1 MKPRK
6 NFILIMLIAL
16 LLAAF
21 AVAAAQTPAQGDD
34 KKKAET
40 CCAMESS
47 GDAKDSCACCD
58 ESCDMAKHDANMKH
72 DKDHKDHKG
81 DCCKMKQ
88 KDKTKEKKVA

>member
-6 NFILIMLIAL
+6 NFILIMLLGL

-21 AVAAAQTPAQGDD
+21 AAVAVAQTPAPSDD
-34 KKKAET
+34 KKKAES
-40 CCAMESS
+40 CCSAE
-47 GDAKDSCACCD
+47 AKDSCCGCCD
-58 ESCDMAKHDANMKH
+58 ESCDMEKHDANMKH
-72 DKDHKDHKG
+72 DKDHKG